1 VLLALVAALAGMWLA
16 RMQAPP
22 AQAPAESPALALEH
36 ATVFPAPRPLP
47 AFELIDQ
54 HSRPFGPERFK
65 GHWSFV
71 FFGFTNCPDV
81 CPTTLLTMS
90 NHLRSLGDK
99 ADRFQVLFVTVDP
112 ERDTAA
118 HLANYLSS
126 FDPRIIGLTGS
137 AEEIRKVARI
147 YRVSYRKVAAGQTYT
162 MDHTATVFLV
172 DARGRLAGTLELE
185 GAEAGQLA
193 RLRKLV
199 GE

>member
-1 VLLALVAALAGMWLA
+1 MRLARRALAWSAALGAVAAALGMSGFLTLPG
-16 RMQAPP
+16 Q
-22 AQAPAESPALALEH
+22 ES
-36 ATVFPAPRPLP
+36 LP
-47 AFELIDQ
+47 FTGAANAAFELTRQDG
-54 HSRPFGPERFK
+54 SRFSSKLLAGRPFAI
-65 GHWSFV
+65 

-99 ADRFQVLFVTVDP
+99 ADRLQVLFVTVDP

-137 AEEIRKVARI
+137 AEEIRNVARI
-147 YRVSYRKVAAGQTYT
+147 YRVNYRKVPAGQTYT